1 MDFIKQFSDYTEK
14 IEEYLDDV
22 VPLADNYQ
30 SEIYEAMRYS
40 LLSGGKRIRPVLCM
54 AVCDMLGGS
63 LIEPTVIG
71 SAIECIH
78 TYSLIHDDL
87 PCMDNDDFRRGK
99 PTNHKVFG
107 ETTALLAGDGLLNK
121 AFEIIGNAD
130 VPDNKK
136 ILCLMNIS
144 TASGVDGMIGG
155 QVIDLKNEKNADV
168 SVEELKTMHSLKT
181 GALIDTAAY
190 CGAVLGGATETEI
203 TAIKEFSSALGL
215 AFQVKDDI
223 LDYTGNE
230 ELLGKPVGSDAENEK
245 VTFVTLFGIEKSEE
259 ILNELTEKAK
269 SALDIFGEKAEFLLE
284 FADFLLERSY

>member
-63 LIEPTVIG
+63 LTEPTVIG

-190 CGAVLGGATETEI
+190 CGAVLGDATEAEI

-269 SALDIFGEKAEFLLE
+269 SALDIFGDKAEFLLE

>member
-1 MDFIKQFSDYTEK
+1 MF
-14 IEEYLDDV
+14 
-22 VPLADNYQ
+22 
-30 SEIYEAMRYS
+30 
-40 LLSGGKRIRPVLCM
+40 
-54 AVCDMLGGS
+54 GGS
-63 LIEPTVIG
+63 LAQAVEVG
-71 SAIECIH
+71 ASIECIH

-87 PCMDNDDFRRGK
+87 PCMDNDDTRRGK

-121 AFEIIGNAD
+121 AFEIIGNAE
-130 VPDNKK
+130 VPDDKK

-190 CGAVLGGATETEI
+190 CGAVLGNGTEAEI

-269 SALDIFGEKAEFLLE
+269 SALDTFGDKAEFLLE